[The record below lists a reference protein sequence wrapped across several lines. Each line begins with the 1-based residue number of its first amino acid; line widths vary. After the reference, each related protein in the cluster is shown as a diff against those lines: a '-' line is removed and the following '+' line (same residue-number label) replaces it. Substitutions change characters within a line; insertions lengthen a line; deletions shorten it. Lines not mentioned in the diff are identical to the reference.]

1 MWVKRAALNF
11 TLEGAQ
17 TWVCFQNILVITI
30 TTDIYFLFW
39 GERNNKWKGA
49 IQAPQYLQTQVGEWG
64 DSPQLLTLGKSL
76 EISEYPQV
84 TWSSPSHFHM
94 WPCSWVV
101 DRALPGRLSSHVMAE
116 RPSLLAAGGQGSVAS
131 WAQLVKIDH
140 RWGGPSRG
148 SSMLGHCSL
157 WGPTLRNWV
166 YCYAQS
172 LEEEITEAPIKALRH

>member
-131 WAQLVKIDH
+131 WAQLVKITD
-140 RWGGPSRG
+140 
-148 SSMLGHCSL
+148 
-157 WGPTLRNWV
+157 
-166 YCYAQS
+166 
-172 LEEEITEAPIKALRH
+172 EEAPVGAARCWVTAVCEAQLLGIGFTVTLSPLKRK